1 MIRWFRRKKE
11 DAPAE
16 EPPVEREEAAEV
28 PEGEEEP
35 AGRDAVEM
43 CEAARG
49 RETAET
55 DAPAGHGE
63 PEEAPSGETM
73 ESAGEIPEES
83 AEEAEKGAQ
92 RGRFFS
98 RLRERLHRSRERLA
112 DRVDRLVLGKKTID
126 ADVMDDL
133 EEILITSDLGV
144 QATQLLLER
153 VSDRVKRK
161 ELQDPG
167 RLREALREE
176 IARILS
182 VDAPPFDPAAAK
194 PFVIM
199 VIGVNGVGKTTTIG
213 KLAHRIKTSGL
224 SPLLVAGDTFRAA
237 AIEQLER
244 WGERIHVP
252 VIRQKSGADPSAV
265 AFDALDA
272 AQARK
277 ADVVIVDTAGRM
289 HTKVN
294 LMEELKKVHR
304 VIQKKMPTAP
314 HEILLVLDATTGQ
327 NAISQ
332 ARLFREA
339 MNITGLILTKLD
351 GTAKGGVIVPICHE
365 LKLPV
370 RFIGIGEGMDD
381 LRPFDPREFAEAL
394 L

>member
-11 DAPAE
+11 DVGTQEKEVNQEPTLEAPEPEEQEQLPGHVEAREEERATETVGEEAVPAGAEPQE
-16 EPPVEREEAAEV
+16 EPS
-28 PEGEEEP
+28 
-35 AGRDAVEM
+35 D
-43 CEAARG
+43 ARG
-49 RETAET
+49 ESVEETR
-55 DAPAGHGE
+55 DGE
-63 PEEAPSGETM
+63 PEET
-73 ESAGEIPEES
+73 EEG
-83 AEEAEKGAQ
+83 AE

-98 RLRERLHRSRERLA
+98 RLRQRLHKSRERLA

-126 ADVMDDL
+126 AQVMDEL

-144 QATQLLLER
+144 PATQLLLDR
-153 VSDRVKRK
+153 VSDRVQRK
-161 ELQDPG
+161 ELQDPA
-167 RLREALREE
+167 RLREVLRQE
-176 IARILS
+176 ITQILS
-182 VDAPPFDPAAAK
+182 VDAPAFDPSTTR

-213 KLAHRIKTSGL
+213 KLAHRIKCSGL

-252 VIRQKSGADPSAV
+252 VVRQKSGADPSAV

-272 AQARK
+272 AQARG

-332 ARLFREA
+332 ARVFREA

-365 LKLPV
+365 LQLPV
-370 RFIGIGEGMDD
+370 RFIGIGEGMED

>member
-11 DAPAE
+11 DAPAQ

-28 PEGEEEP
+28 PEGEQEP

-43 CEAARG
+43 CEDERG
-49 RETAET
+49 REAAE
-55 DAPAGHGE
+55 AAAGHEE
-63 PEEAPSGETM
+63 PEEAPSEETT

-83 AEEAEKGAQ
+83 AEEAEESAQ

-161 ELQDPG
+161 ELQDPA

-213 KLAHRIKTSGL
+213 KLARRIKTSGL

-244 WGERIHVP
+244 WGERIDVP